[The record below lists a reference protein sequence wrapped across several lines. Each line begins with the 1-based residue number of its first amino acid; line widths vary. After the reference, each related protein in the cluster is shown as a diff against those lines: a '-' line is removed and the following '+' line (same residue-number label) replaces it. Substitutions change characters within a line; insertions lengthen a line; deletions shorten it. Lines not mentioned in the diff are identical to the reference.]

1 MDNRNRSTKRN
12 IQARLGQ
19 DERGDAR
26 VRAGQPRSTHAR
38 NKPQL
43 PEHVL
48 DEADSTSLKMHTA
61 GYDVIHKNTGNKL
74 GTVYQP
80 TASRSSHVAVVHGP
94 KGGPER
100 KEFSSSKE
108 AHNHIKKTYGL
119 DEGMMD
125 TVKTVAKKVG
135 KALTG
140 GSDEDQLKNL
150 QKKMGVPQTG
160 KKPTSK

>member
-1 MDNRNRSTKRN
+1 MKKFKELRESYLEEKLKAS
-12 IQARLGQ
+12 I
-19 DERGDAR
+19 
-26 VRAGQPRSTHAR
+26 
-38 NKPQL
+38 
-43 PEHVL
+43 
-48 DEADSTSLKMHTA
+48 DEADSTSLKTTTA
-61 GYDVIHKNTGNKL
+61 GADVIHKDTGNKL

-94 KGGPER
+94 RGGPER
-100 KEFSSSKE
+100 KEFSSFKD

-125 TVKTVAKKVG
+125 TVKAVAKKVG

-160 KKPTSK
+160 KKPVTK